1 MTGSYSSCFK
11 REKSATLVLMAIV
24 VVFIMCQSIKIVPDI
39 WEAVRNE
46 QVCKSQTTNKK
57 LLSIIL
63 HLEFM
68 FQLIS
73 DCQEKPTRGE
83 QESCNREYKSFEI
96 LVSVSVLGVG
106 INSSSNFLIYMLR
119 GIKFRRMAKK
129 MVCRWIGLQP
139 ALDDRCLFHTK

>member
-1 MTGSYSSCFK
+1 MSRYANHRPQTKNFY
-11 REKSATLVLMAIV
+11 LVYV
-24 VVFIMCQSIKIVPDI
+24 S
-39 WEAVRNE
+39 
-46 QVCKSQTTNKK
+46 
-57 LLSIIL
+57 

-139 ALDDRCLFHTK
+139 ALDDRCLYQTE